1 MDTKQRTQTGMLA
14 VGITVALAASVSVGA
29 QDKGDASAMSKG
41 QGSTVM
47 MSATDKKFV
56 KEAAQGGIAEVKLG
70 TLAAKQGANSN
81 VKAFGQHMVDDHSKG
96 NAELKQ
102 TAQGKGVTLPTD
114 MNAEMK
120 SEYASLSKLHGA
132 AFDAK
137 YVKLMRADHKED
149 IDEFQKEASGG
160 KDADIKGFASK
171 SLPMLKEHY
180 QRIMSI
186 GSKSSGASMSHK
198 M

>member
-1 MDTKQRTQTGMLA
+1 
-14 VGITVALAASVSVGA
+14 
-29 QDKGDASAMSKG
+29 MSKG
-41 QGSTVM
+41 QGSTIM
-47 MSATDKKFV
+47 ISAADKKFV
-56 KEAAQGGIAEVKLG
+56 KEAAQGGIAEVKFG
-70 TLAAKQGANSN
+70 ALAAKQAANPD

-102 TAQGKGVTLPTD
+102 TRTGKGVTLPTD

-132 AFDAK
+132 AFDSK

-160 KDADIKGFASK
+160 KDVDIKAFASK

-180 QRIMSI
+180 QRIMNI
-186 GSKSSGASMSHK
+186 GSKSGSGASTSHK